1 MPVDKDM
8 LIKPN
13 TLLIKN
19 GAQLHKDIS
28 RFLFDRGIYLEEFRV
43 DHLSLEEYFMRLT
56 GGEEIA

>member
-1 MPVDKDM
+1 M

-28 RFLFDRGIYLEEFRV
+28 RLLFDRGIYLEEFRV

-56 GGEEIA
+56 GGGEIA